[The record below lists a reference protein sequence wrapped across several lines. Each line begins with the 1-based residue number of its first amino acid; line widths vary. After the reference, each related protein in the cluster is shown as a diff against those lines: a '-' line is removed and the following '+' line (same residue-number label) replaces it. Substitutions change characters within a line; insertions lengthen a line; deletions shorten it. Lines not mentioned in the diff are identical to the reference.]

1 MKKVKDY
8 MQKKVIYFSP
18 NDSIFKVAE
27 VLSKNHISGAP
38 VVEKGKVIG
47 MISETDIIKFLHV
60 SLPSS
65 EVLAHEPHILSLL
78 IMNLVKGHI
87 KFKNKIKKIAKVEVK
102 NFMTNVVHHIS
113 PEASL
118 LEAAEMMEKYDIT
131 RLPVIEN
138 GKLKGI
144 ISKSDLIRALID

>member
-8 MQKKVIYFSP
+8 MHKKIICFKP
-18 NDSIFKVAE
+18 EDSIFKVAK
-27 VLSKNHISGAP
+27 VLSKKHISGAP
-38 VVEKGKVIG
+38 VVKNKKVIG
-47 MISETDIIKFLHV
+47 MISETDIIKFLHIN
-60 SLPSS
+60 LPGNDT
-65 EVLAHEPHILSLL
+65 LTHEPHILSLL
-78 IMNLVKGHI
+78 LMNLI
-87 KFKNKIKKIAKVEVK
+87 RDRLKFKQEVKKISKVKVK
-102 NFMTNVVHHIS
+102 DFMTKLVISIS

-118 LEAAEMMEKYDIT
+118 LEAAELMEKYDIT

>member
-1 MKKVKDY
+1 
-8 MQKKVIYFSP
+8 
-18 NDSIFKVAE
+18 
-27 VLSKNHISGAP
+27 
-38 VVEKGKVIG
+38 
-47 MISETDIIKFLHV
+47 MISETDIIKFLHI
-60 SLPSS
+60 SLPTS

-87 KFKNKIKKIAKVEVK
+87 KFKRKVKKIAKVEVK